1 MSCLHHAVRNSHV
14 KVVKILL
21 DHGAAVDSTT
31 RVRIRPLRHSA
42 PRMQHADCDCVCV
55 CVWLCV
61 CVCAQEGWTPLH
73 YAAFDAQPKG
83 MHCMVAAGASTSKQD
98 EVRIT
103 HPRLCRSCPDLV
115 FCCHRTD
122 GHRSTTLRTE
132 ASRRVC
138 TFYWPPAPTRCSW
151 MRNASQHLTGRP
163 KTGTAASLPLSRS
176 TWMGHRRRGCVL
188 CVVAWACQHHTC
200 DVAHARR

>member
-42 PRMQHADCDCVCV
+42 PRMQHADCVCGCVF
-55 CVWLCV
+55 
-61 CVCAQEGWTPLH
+61 VCARRKDGHPFTTLPL
-73 YAAFDAQPKG
+73 
-83 MHCMVAAGASTSKQD
+83 MHNQRACIAWLPQVPAPASRTKS
-98 EVRIT
+98 VFRI
-103 HPRLCRSCPDLV
+103 HGFFCRSCADLV

-188 CVVAWACQHHTC
+188 CVVVWAWQHHTC